1 MNEKTVER
9 RQPGWTTIKIK
20 PPLKGK
26 GFIREVALSQ
36 LSSSLITV
44 WWCLAKSALGQKK
57 ISRLLST
64 CCERFFNPLRSSW
77 FIHSDASL
85 RWKVFLKMVQTSL
98 PFKIFFLTIS
108 IPLVSCCSSTRY
120 VCFFQHLIINLRCRK
135 FELYVNQFS
144 EDYFTSFYAW
154 VPNFHLWIIGGK
166 VPANYLLYAQEPNY
180 KWSCLQ
186 YFVQNMNNILFAEV
200 NLMLQQQTRLKPIQR
215 CSPWT
220 WPTVAITDT
229 CEPCVQRL
237 GLQGRVK

>member
-85 RWKVFLKMVQTSL
+85 SWKVFLKMVQTSL

-120 VCFFQHLIINLRCRK
+120 VCFFFNTKLSIYVVGNLSFTLIRFPR
-135 FELYVNQFS
+135 
-144 EDYFTSFYAW
+144 
-154 VPNFHLWIIGGK
+154 II
-166 VPANYLLYAQEPNY
+166 
-180 KWSCLQ
+180 LQ
-186 YFVQNMNNILFAEV
+186 VFMHEYQILE
-200 NLMLQQQTRLKPIQR
+200 
-215 CSPWT
+215 
-220 WPTVAITDT
+220 
-229 CEPCVQRL
+229 
-237 GLQGRVK
+237 